1 LKSSWMLVEWTSEMY
16 IRQLMH
22 LTWCIH
28 ASYISLTIFCV
39 TEDMAMEGRMGSAG
53 ERNGITT

>member
-1 LKSSWMLVEWTSEMY
+1 MLVEWTSEMY